1 MERFDDRELCRE
13 AVQPSTKAPAHAG
26 WRQWSQRKAK
36 GMAVFDAAA
45 VRRFMR
51 REDRDG
57 PVECDCLPPQYGVGI
72 RPFLRFLLADFIA
85 EIFCWLSLWNFKNK
99 ASTACRSTAMSSSA
113 G

>member
-13 AVQPSTKAPAHAG
+13 AVQPTRKAQTNTG

-72 RPFLRFLLADFIA
+72 RPFSPFFVGG
-85 EIFCWLSLWNFKNK
+85 FH
-99 ASTACRSTAMSSSA
+99 

>member
-26 WRQWSQRKAK
+26 WRQ

-72 RPFLRFLLADFIA
+72 RPFSPFFVGG
-85 EIFCWLSLWNFKNK
+85 FH
-99 ASTACRSTAMSSSA
+99 

>member
-1 MERFDDRELCRE
+1 MPGSRAAVNKSPGPCRVEAME
-13 AVQPSTKAPAHAG
+13 PAEG
-26 WRQWSQRKAK
+26 K
-36 GMAVFDAAA
+36 GHGGCDAAA

-72 RPFLRFLLADFIA
+72 RPFSPFFVGG
-85 EIFCWLSLWNFKNK
+85 FH
-99 ASTACRSTAMSSSA
+99 